1 MAKQEKKHKSLKDSK
16 GVIRRL
22 ISYLSAEKPLLFAV
36 FLLIIVS
43 TGASIGGSYMLR
55 PIINNY
61 IIPQDISGLI
71 RMLIILGSIYIIGM
85 LATFGQNLMLNRI
98 GERTVARLRYELFVK
113 MESLPIKFFDQN
125 KHGEL
130 MSRFTN
136 DIDRVS
142 EVLTET
148 LSSIFSNALSLICI
162 LVLMIYISPIL
173 TLVTILMIPIMLF
186 AARMVITRS
195 KKYFKW
201 QQEAL
206 GVENAYIEENIG
218 GLKAVKI
225 FNHEEK
231 SEKEFDALNEDL
243 REKARKAQL
252 FSGIM
257 MPMMHNLNTLNF
269 VLITIVGA
277 FLAFTRGLDLG
288 GLATFLQYSRQFG
301 RPINELSNQYNT
313 LQAAI
318 AGAERIFNIIDEKPE
333 NVLDIIGAEASN
345 IKLKGD
351 VVFDDV
357 HFSYIEGQEVLRGI
371 NLHAAPGKKIAL
383 VGSTGA
389 GKTTILNIIPRFYDP
404 QKGKILYDGVSY
416 DKINRNDIR
425 KSLAVVLQDT
435 HLFTGTVME
444 NIRYGKL
451 DATDE
456 EVIDAAK
463 LAAAHSFISRLPEG
477 YYTILTNDGSNLSQG
492 QRQLLNIARAAVAN
506 RPILLLDEA
515 TSDVDTRTEVLIQK
529 GIDKLMTGRTSFV
542 IAHRLSTVKNA
553 DEILV
558 IEGGEV
564 IERGSHSELMELHG
578 RYYEL
583 AHVNT

>member
-1 MAKQEKKHKSLKDSK
+1 MVKEHKQKKLRESK
-16 GVIRRL
+16 GTILRL
-22 ISYLSAEKPLLFAV
+22 ISYLSKEKKLLLAV

-43 TGASIGGSYMLR
+43 TATNIGGSYLLR
-55 PIINNY
+55 PIINDY
-61 IIPQDISGLI
+61 IIPQDVSGLL
-71 RMLIILGSIYIIGM
+71 RMLIILGCIYILG
-85 LATFGQNLMLNRI
+85 LLTVFFQNILLNRI

-113 MESLPIKFFDQN
+113 MESLPIKFFDKN

-148 LSSIFSNALSLICI
+148 LSSVFSNALSLICI

-173 TLVTILMIPIMLF
+173 TVVTILMIPVMLL
-186 AARMVITRS
+186 AARMIVTRS

-201 QQEAL
+201 QQKAL
-206 GVENAYIEENIG
+206 GAENAYVEENIG
-218 GLKAVKI
+218 GLKVVKV
-225 FNHEEK
+225 FNHEER
-231 SEKEFDALNEDL
+231 SEEDFDKLNEDL

-252 FSGIM
+252 YSGIM

-318 AGAERIFNIIDEKPE
+318 AGAERIFNVIDEKPE
-333 NVLDIIGAEASN
+333 NELDL
-345 IKLKGD
+345 IKNNDNPVNLKGD
-351 VVFDDV
+351 VVFENV
-357 HFSYIEGQEVLRGI
+357 FFSYIENHEVLKDI
-371 NLHAAPGKKIAL
+371 NIQASPGKKIAL

-389 GKTTILNIIPRFYDP
+389 GKTTIFNIIPRFYDP
-404 QKGKILYDGVSY
+404 QKGEILFDGISHE
-416 DKINRNDIR
+416 KINREDIR

-451 DATDE
+451 DATDD

-463 LAAAHSFISRLPEG
+463 LAAAHSFIKRLPDG
-477 YYTILTNDGSNLSQG
+477 YNTVLTNDGSNLSQG
-492 QRQLLNIARAAVAN
+492 QRQLLNIARAAIAN

-529 GIDKLMTGRTSFV
+529 GIDKLMVGRTSFV

-558 IEGGEV
+558 IEKGRIV
-564 IERGSHSELMELHG
+564 ERGSHTELMNLKG

-583 AHVNT
+583 AHVNI